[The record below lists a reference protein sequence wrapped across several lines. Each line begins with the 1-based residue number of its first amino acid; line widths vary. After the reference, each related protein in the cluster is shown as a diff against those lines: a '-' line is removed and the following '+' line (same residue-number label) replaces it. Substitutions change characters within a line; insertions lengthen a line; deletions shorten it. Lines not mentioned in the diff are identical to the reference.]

1 VPGADHSG
9 PTAMLNSICKW
20 PLHLAVGTPILN
32 IRLNKNL
39 MKDMNGLKKC
49 IALVKT
55 FFAKG
60 GLQLQI
66 TVADSKEMRA
76 AQKTPEN
83 YENLII
89 RIGGFSV
96 YFNRLPKELQNSV
109 IERTE
114 MVL

>member
-1 VPGADHSG
+1 
-9 PTAMLNSICKW
+9 
-20 PLHLAVGTPILN
+20 
-32 IRLNKNL
+32 
-39 MKDMNGLKKC
+39 
-49 IALVKT
+49 
-55 FFAKG
+55 
-60 GLQLQI
+60 
-66 TVADSKEMRA
+66 MRA